1 MLRRSVSDSRLMVGG
16 LVVGFVVGMGVVIVL
31 VVVFVL
37 VVVLVWVVKAGF
49 ECVCGV
55 KWERGGV
62 LG

>member
-1 MLRRSVSDSRLMVGG
+1 MVGG
-16 LVVGFVVGMGVVIVL
+16 LVVGFVEGMGVVIVL

-49 ECVCGV
+49 ECVGGV

-62 LG
+62 MG